1 MADRKFELLG
11 GALCLDFANTI
22 HEYGAADPREEL
34 ANFQDLVSFEYQA
47 GAITGREAATLSSR
61 AAKNPPM
68 ANKTLSAAKEF
79 RRSLYRSFSAIA
91 RGKDP
96 SSADLAY
103 FNRVLP
109 GMLQNLQVQRKG
121 HEVVWVWKKDHR
133 NLDPVLWPI
142 VRSAAELLTSDE
154 RALVRECERED
165 CTWLFL
171 DKSKNGTRRW
181 CDMKVCGNRAKWHRY
196 HKKHKNKTG
205 TSL

>member
-1 MADRKFELLG
+1 MADRDFELLG

-34 ANFQDLVSFEYQA
+34 HSFQDLLSFAHQA
-47 GAITGREAATLSSR
+47 GAITEGDAATLSSR
-61 AAKNPPM
+61 AAVNPPM
-68 ANKTLSAAKEF
+68 ASKALTSAKEF

-96 SSADLAY
+96 SSADLSY
-103 FNRVLP
+103 LNRVLP
-109 GMLQNLQVQRKG
+109 RMLQNLRVQKKG
-121 HEVVWVWKKDHR
+121 HEMIWVWKKDHR

-154 RALVRECERED
+154 RVLVRECEGEG

-171 DKSKNGTRRW
+171 DKSKNQTRRW

-196 HKKHKNKTG
+196 HNRHKKR
-205 TSL
+205 